1 MFKDT
6 NTVNNILKEK
16 LSSIAFANFNH
27 ATFADVTKIFND
39 TSDEVSPQQLVLEDI
54 EDFDSAVKIQYTLQ
68 GKQFSMIIDKKV

>member
-27 ATFADVTKIFND
+27 TTVADVTKIFND

-54 EDFDSAVKIQYTLQ
+54 EDD
-68 GKQFSMIIDKKV
+68 